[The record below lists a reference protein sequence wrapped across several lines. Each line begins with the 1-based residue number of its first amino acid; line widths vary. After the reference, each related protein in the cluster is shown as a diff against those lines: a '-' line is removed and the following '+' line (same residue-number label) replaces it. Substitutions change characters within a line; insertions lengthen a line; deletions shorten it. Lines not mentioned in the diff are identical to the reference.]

1 MTDSERINQEDEQ
14 MEALNTSLSERVKD
28 TGFWKEFLYQVR
40 LIWYLIRDPEVPI
53 YVKIIPLVALIYV
66 LIPTD
71 LIPDV
76 FPVMGQLDD
85 ITALLVGGK
94 VFIEMSPPHVVRKYL
109 AMLRHRNGGDAARE
123 SMEDLTDEE
132 TANQIEDA
140 IVIEGDFVEVDTNMG
155 SEVSALES
163 TEEE

>member
-1 MTDSERINQEDEQ
+1 MTDNDRSNQEENE
-14 MEALNTSLSERVKD
+14 MEALETSAGSNVKD
-28 TGFWKEFLYQVR
+28 AGFWKEFWYQVR
-40 LIWYLIRDPEVPI
+40 LVWYLLRDPEVPI
-53 YVKIIPLVALIYV
+53 YVKVVPLAALIYV

-94 VFIEMSPPHVVRKYL
+94 VFIEMSPNHVVRKYL
-109 AMLRHRNGGDAARE
+109 ELLRQRSGVDPIDSGLDGVEATGLEE
-123 SMEDLTDEE
+123 S
-132 TANQIEDA
+132 
-140 IVIEGDFVEVDTNMG
+140 IVIEGDFETIDPD
-155 SEVSALES
+155 S